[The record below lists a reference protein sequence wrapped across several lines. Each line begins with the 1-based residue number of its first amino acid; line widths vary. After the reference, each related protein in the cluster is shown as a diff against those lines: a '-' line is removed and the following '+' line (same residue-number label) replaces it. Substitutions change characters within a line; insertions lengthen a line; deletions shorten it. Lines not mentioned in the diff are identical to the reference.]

1 LVVELNQ
8 HERPSV
14 TTETMMFKG
23 RSEIMSTEGPN
34 EAVNLCQAARESLQ
48 QGNADDAIAQL
59 QQAIAQD
66 PRNDEAYA
74 LLGVAYTQ
82 KGMTDEGIQALNT
95 AVSLNPN
102 NASSR
107 MNLAAALQ
115 RAGRLHEAV
124 AELNEA
130 LRIDPTYQKAQESLA
145 AIQAQL
151 QEQAAQMPEAQ
162 PSVFGSWEQA
172 TGVGV
177 ACPSCQAE
185 NKPGAQ
191 FCFNCGQSLTGA
203 AAQTVGEMKPAPP
216 TPGIAVGPV
225 PFEAREKHGG
235 FFPALWETWK
245 EACFSPNAF
254 FEKVGRSEDTTAP
267 LLFAVICGS
276 VGIVVQQALNL
287 ALQSVMMGLLP
298 SQQRGGAMF
307 GMGFNIA
314 ISVGMMILA
323 PLWVLLGLV
332 IGTAIAHVGLMI
344 FGGAKKGFNMTL
356 RVVAYAM
363 AAQAFSVIPLCGGYI
378 GGIWALV
385 LEIIGLAKAHETDTW
400 RAVLAV
406 FLPLIVCCGLGLA
419 LWGTIAVA
427 LFSAAGGAGG
437 ARPGGAGPFWL
448 PM

>member
-1 LVVELNQ
+1 
-8 HERPSV
+8 
-14 TTETMMFKG
+14 
-23 RSEIMSTEGPN
+23 MSTEGPD
-34 EAVNLCQAARESLQ
+34 EAVNLCQVARESLQ
-48 QGNADDAIAQL
+48 QGNVDDAIAQL
-59 QQAIAQD
+59 QQVIAQE
-66 PRNDEAYA
+66 PRNDEAYS
-74 LLGVAYTQ
+74 LLGVAYAQ
-82 KGMTDEGIQALNT
+82 KGMTDEGIQALST

-151 QEQAAQMPEAQ
+151 QEPSAQTPEAQ

-177 ACPSCQAE
+177 ACPSCKAE
-185 NKPGAQ
+185 NKSGAQ
-191 FCFNCGQSLTGA
+191 FCFNCGQPLTGA

-216 TPGIAVGPV
+216 TPGMAVGSV

-254 FEKVGRSEDTTAP
+254 FEKVGRSEDTTSP

-276 VGIVVQQALNL
+276 VGIIIQQALNL

-307 GMGFNIA
+307 GMGFNVA

-332 IGTAIAHVGLMI
+332 IGTAIVHVGLMI

-363 AAQAFSVIPLCGGYI
+363 AAQAFGVIPFCGAYI
-378 GGIWALV
+378 GGIWAIV

-406 FLPLIVCCGLGLA
+406 FLPLIVCCGLGIVA
-419 LWGTIAVA
+419 YAFIIAAVV
-427 LFSAAGGAGG
+427 GGIGASGG

>member
-1 LVVELNQ
+1 
-8 HERPSV
+8 
-14 TTETMMFKG
+14 
-23 RSEIMSTEGPN
+23 MSTESPN

-48 QGNADDAIAQL
+48 QGNVDDAIAQL

-74 LLGVAYTQ
+74 LLGVAYAQ
-82 KGMTDEGIQALNT
+82 KGMTDEGIEALST

-115 RAGRLHEAV
+115 RAGRLHEAA

-151 QEQAAQMPEAQ
+151 QAQAAQTPEAQ
-162 PSVFGSWEQA
+162 PSVFASWEQA
-172 TGVGV
+172 TGAGV
-177 ACPSCQAE
+177 ACPSCQTE
-185 NKPGAQ
+185 NKPDAQ

-203 AAQTVGEMKPAPP
+203 ATQTVGAMEPVPP
-216 TPGIAVGPV
+216 MPGMAVGPV

-235 FFPALWETWK
+235 FLPALWETWK
-245 EACFSPNAF
+245 EACFSPNTF
-254 FEKVGRSEDTTAP
+254 FEKVGRSEDLNAP

-276 VGIVVQQALNL
+276 VGIIVSQAFSI
-287 ALQSVMMGLLP
+287 ALQTVMAGLLP
-298 SQQRGGAMF
+298 AQQRGGAVF
-307 GMGFNIA
+307 GMGFDVVV
-314 ISVGMMILA
+314 SVVLMVLA
-323 PLWVLLGLV
+323 PLWVLLGL
-332 IGTAIAHVGLMI
+332 IINAGIAHVGLMI

-356 RVVAYAM
+356 RTMSYAS
-363 AAQAFSVIPLCGGYI
+363 AAQAFGVIPLCGGYI

-385 LEIIGLAKAHETDTW
+385 LGIIGLAKAHETDTW

-406 FLPLIVCCGLGLA
+406 LLPLVVCCGLMLVLGI
-419 LWGTIAVA
+419 GFVA
-427 LFSAAGGAGG
+427 LIFGAAVGAGG
-437 ARPGGAGPFWL
+437 GVRPGGAGPL
-448 PM
+448 